1 MDCVKIESGTSLL
14 RVFHAA
20 PQAPAVDVY
29 INEKL
34 VFSNLQFT
42 QFSSYVKLKEGE
54 YRIDIFQTG
63 TMVQPI
69 ISGSLDLDEGQMLTI
84 AAIGN
89 LDDLSLLVINDNA
102 DKKASPK
109 VSSFRVVHL
118 SPNTPAVDILVNN
131 KILVE
136 NLAFK
141 QNTSYVDI
149 APGSYNIEAVLNS
162 NKESVLVF
170 GAMLKANR
178 IYTIYIVGESP
189 NLRAIQSVDGNT
201 YLCRYQ
207 ILVSIGNYI
216 MKCSRR
222 KALKE
227 EISNDWNKLNLAAQ
241 ILVLVGGFIFIAT
254 VFLAFYKISDD
265 SLYKSVET
273 VFRSCLSSIFGFILS
288 SNIKNTD
295 TKAVN
300 KISYNENE
308 EILITQEEE
317 ECIKNVNYQEGNSI
331 QLIVA
336 FVICM
341 VCSISILAIYIR
353 NLNQDIHL
361 ITQFRDLMCTSIG
374 FLLGESKI
382 KK

>member
-1 MDCVKIESGTSLL
+1 MDCVKIKSGTSLL

-170 GAMLKANR
+170 GAVLKTNR

-201 YLCRYQ
+201 YLCRY
-207 ILVSIGNYI
+207 
-216 MKCSRR
+216 
-222 KALKE
+222 
-227 EISNDWNKLNLAAQ
+227 
-241 ILVLVGGFIFIAT
+241 
-254 VFLAFYKISDD
+254 
-265 SLYKSVET
+265 
-273 VFRSCLSSIFGFILS
+273 
-288 SNIKNTD
+288 
-295 TKAVN
+295 
-300 KISYNENE
+300 
-308 EILITQEEE
+308 
-317 ECIKNVNYQEGNSI
+317 
-331 QLIVA
+331 
-336 FVICM
+336 
-341 VCSISILAIYIR
+341 
-353 NLNQDIHL
+353 
-361 ITQFRDLMCTSIG
+361 
-374 FLLGESKI
+374 
-382 KK
+382 

>member
-1 MDCVKIESGTSLL
+1 MDCVKIESGTSLV

-63 TMVQPI
+63 TMLQPI

-149 APGSYNIEAVLNS
+149 APGSYNIEAVLSS

-170 GAMLKANR
+170 GVMLKANR

-201 YLCRYQ
+201 YLCRY
-207 ILVSIGNYI
+207 
-216 MKCSRR
+216 
-222 KALKE
+222 
-227 EISNDWNKLNLAAQ
+227 
-241 ILVLVGGFIFIAT
+241 
-254 VFLAFYKISDD
+254 
-265 SLYKSVET
+265 
-273 VFRSCLSSIFGFILS
+273 
-288 SNIKNTD
+288 
-295 TKAVN
+295 
-300 KISYNENE
+300 
-308 EILITQEEE
+308 
-317 ECIKNVNYQEGNSI
+317 
-331 QLIVA
+331 
-336 FVICM
+336 
-341 VCSISILAIYIR
+341 
-353 NLNQDIHL
+353 
-361 ITQFRDLMCTSIG
+361 
-374 FLLGESKI
+374 
-382 KK
+382 

>member
-118 SPNTPAVDILVNN
+118 SPNTPAVDVLVNN

-170 GAMLKANR
+170 GAVLKVNR

-201 YLCRYQ
+201 YLCRY
-207 ILVSIGNYI
+207 
-216 MKCSRR
+216 
-222 KALKE
+222 
-227 EISNDWNKLNLAAQ
+227 
-241 ILVLVGGFIFIAT
+241 
-254 VFLAFYKISDD
+254 
-265 SLYKSVET
+265 
-273 VFRSCLSSIFGFILS
+273 
-288 SNIKNTD
+288 
-295 TKAVN
+295 
-300 KISYNENE
+300 
-308 EILITQEEE
+308 
-317 ECIKNVNYQEGNSI
+317 
-331 QLIVA
+331 
-336 FVICM
+336 
-341 VCSISILAIYIR
+341 
-353 NLNQDIHL
+353 
-361 ITQFRDLMCTSIG
+361 
-374 FLLGESKI
+374 
-382 KK
+382 

>member
-1 MDCVKIESGTSLL
+1 MDCVKIKSGTSLL

-20 PQAPAVDVY
+20 SQAPAVDVY

-170 GAMLKANR
+170 GAVLKTNR

-201 YLCRYQ
+201 YLCRY
-207 ILVSIGNYI
+207 
-216 MKCSRR
+216 
-222 KALKE
+222 
-227 EISNDWNKLNLAAQ
+227 
-241 ILVLVGGFIFIAT
+241 
-254 VFLAFYKISDD
+254 
-265 SLYKSVET
+265 
-273 VFRSCLSSIFGFILS
+273 
-288 SNIKNTD
+288 
-295 TKAVN
+295 
-300 KISYNENE
+300 
-308 EILITQEEE
+308 
-317 ECIKNVNYQEGNSI
+317 
-331 QLIVA
+331 
-336 FVICM
+336 
-341 VCSISILAIYIR
+341 
-353 NLNQDIHL
+353 
-361 ITQFRDLMCTSIG
+361 
-374 FLLGESKI
+374 
-382 KK
+382 

>member
-63 TMVQPI
+63 TMLQPI

-118 SPNTPAVDILVNN
+118 SPNTHAVDILVNN

-149 APGSYNIEAVLNS
+149 APGSYNIEAVLSS

-170 GAMLKANR
+170 GVMLKANR

-201 YLCRYQ
+201 YLCRY
-207 ILVSIGNYI
+207 
-216 MKCSRR
+216 
-222 KALKE
+222 
-227 EISNDWNKLNLAAQ
+227 
-241 ILVLVGGFIFIAT
+241 
-254 VFLAFYKISDD
+254 
-265 SLYKSVET
+265 
-273 VFRSCLSSIFGFILS
+273 
-288 SNIKNTD
+288 
-295 TKAVN
+295 
-300 KISYNENE
+300 
-308 EILITQEEE
+308 
-317 ECIKNVNYQEGNSI
+317 
-331 QLIVA
+331 
-336 FVICM
+336 
-341 VCSISILAIYIR
+341 
-353 NLNQDIHL
+353 
-361 ITQFRDLMCTSIG
+361 
-374 FLLGESKI
+374 
-382 KK
+382 